1 MLGAIRDVARNI
13 SKAFERIWQ
22 TSLLNSIKSS
32 GTPDQVFNFISSF
45 LSSRWLREALDGKP
59 LLECTSGGV
68 PLGSIHVTTFSC
80 DTLMIFCTM
89 LPVTIPSILMIKFC
103 TQNVTRLLIFG
114 SSFSWLLIWAWV
126 ERSFLVLV
134 LGKINV
140 FHLIVPV
147 ILLLVM

>member
-22 TSLLNSIKSS
+22 TSVLNSIKSS

-103 TQNVTRLLIFG
+103 TQNVTRLL
-114 SSFSWLLIWAWV
+114 
-126 ERSFLVLV
+126 FLAAASV
-134 LGKINV
+134 GC
-140 FHLIVPV
+140 
-147 ILLLVM
+147 